1 MTLYQSFRKYL
12 KKNTIPEEQGS
23 VEGSSIL
30 FKQNNLYY
38 VFLYDNDT
46 PNYFR
51 LLLPKIAGYD
61 HMDEA
66 ALNKMAL
73 EASAEYKVAKLVVI
87 DNQIWASFEQI
98 ILDPDAENSEIYNMG
113 IRILNACYIRISSFV
128 KTHKQDVQTER

>member
-12 KKNTIPEEQGS
+12 KKNNIPEEQGS

-38 VFLYDNDT
+38 VFLYDKDN

-51 LLLPKIAGYD
+51 LLLPKIAGYE
-61 HMDEA
+61 HVNEA
-66 ALNKMAL
+66 ELNKLAL

-98 ILDPDAENSEIYNMG
+98 ILDSDAENSEIYNMG
-113 IRILNACYIRISSFV
+113 IRVLNACYLRISDYSN
-128 KTHKQDVQTER
+128 THRQDD